1 MKTQFEKLREKIN
14 EAQKEIK
21 KEKSDLSFI
30 FNKALESV
38 LITMDEIENEKELKI
53 GNYYFAWNLDEN
65 GFVYG
70 KLIDID
76 LFDDELPYKI
86 TFPNNE
92 DYWFE
97 YIGENVPTDLINPLN
112 N

>member
-14 EAQKEIK
+14 EAQNEIK
-21 KEKSDLSFI
+21 KEKGDLSFI

-38 LITMDEIENEKELKI
+38 LITMDEIEKEFKI

-70 KLIDID
+70 KLIEID
-76 LFDDELPYKI
+76 ENDKELPYKI

-92 DYWFE
+92 NYWFE
-97 YIGENVPTDLINPLN
+97 YIGENVPLDLINPLN